1 MWMLKL
7 KIHSSLSSA
16 TVEHSFKIQC
26 SSEQSLFD
34 TIFMDGNHRR
44 LQCSQSRFVW
54 KFSGICL
61 GAFAECLFLTPWCF
75 MVNSPVL
82 FFGMGSFSWAA
93 YSGTNVLL
101 SILRSRPLKLGSWS
115 SLAFLV
121 VPATKPVCFA
131 LIAQRCTDNLV
142 PDSVHVSVTLWTAKF
157 LNLVVMG
164 WINST
169 GFGISA
175 GFRCNYLSNL
185 CALEISSGTSGKR
198 RIQQNTVLFPNSPWS
213 YDLTKFV
220 LREFFCKPTEW
231 NWQLILSSLRVISS
245 VIYVKVCVAEYVER
259 LFLTFLAW
267 INDAFWMAVY
277 TSSQVAQ
284 IFSHVKNNDS

>member
-7 KIHSSLSSA
+7 KIHASLSSA
-16 TVEHSFKIQC
+16 AVQHSFKIQC
-26 SSEQSLFD
+26 SSEQSPFD
-34 TIFMDGNHRR
+34 TIFMEGNHRR

-54 KFSGICL
+54 KFNGICL
-61 GAFAECLFLTPWCF
+61 GAFAACLFLTPWCS
-75 MVNSPVL
+75 VLNSPVL
-82 FFGMGSFSWAA
+82 FFGMGSFSWAD

-101 SILRSRPLKLGSWS
+101 SILRICALNLGSWS
-115 SLAFLV
+115 GLAFLV
-121 VPATKPVCFA
+121 VPAIKPICFA
-131 LIAQRCTDNLV
+131 LTAQRCTDNLV
-142 PDSVHVSVTLWTAKF
+142 PESVNGSVTVWTAKF
-157 LNLVVMG
+157 FNLVVMG

-175 GFRCNYLSNL
+175 GFRCNCLSNL

-198 RIQQNTVLFPNSPWS
+198 RIQQNTVLFPNSP
-213 YDLTKFV
+213 YLNDLTKFV
-220 LREFFCKPTEW
+220 LREFCCKPTEW

-267 INDAFWMAVY
+267 INDAFWMAGY

-284 IFSHVKNNDS
+284 DFPM